1 MLKWSGLLRSKLGEL
16 EDWGQFLHADF
27 VRATLFGERL
37 VEGVQPWPLGEIRGF
52 GPECYLLSLSSDDIN
67 G

>member
-37 VEGVQPWPLGEIRGF
+37 VEGVQPWSLGEIRGF